1 MVNDTVVEVVQAAG
15 SYSSL
20 INDIAVG
27 VVILL
32 IAFAAGILTQKILSK
47 VLREIELN
55 HIMNKVGI
63 MYNLEKWIS
72 NLVSYV
78 IYLVGIV
85 FFLQHL
91 KIASIVLYLVLGA
104 VLMLLVLTFIVGLK
118 DVIPNLVAWVIL
130 HKDERITV
138 GRRIEVKEIS
148 GRVERIGYLETEIIT
163 EYGDTLYVPNT
174 LFLKSKFKV
183 KKE

>member
-1 MVNDTVVEVVQAAG
+1 MFNETIVGAVQTAKSYGYLIVEG
-15 SYSSL
+15 
-20 INDIAVG
+20 I
-27 VVILL
+27 VILL
-32 IAFAAGILTQKILSK
+32 IAFGLGILTQKILFK
-47 VLREIELN
+47 VFREIELN
-55 HIMNKVGI
+55 HIMSKVGI
-63 MYNLEKWIS
+63 MYNLEKWVSAI
-72 NLVSYV
+72 VSYV

-85 FFLQHL
+85 LFLRL
-91 KIASIVLYLVLGA
+91 LGIAPYVLYLILGA
-104 VLMLLVLTFIVGLK
+104 VLMLFILTFIVGLK

-138 GRRIEVKEIS
+138 GRRVEVKEIS
-148 GRVERIGYLETEIIT
+148 GRVEKIGYLETEIIT

>member
-1 MVNDTVVEVVQAAG
+1 MVNETVTTIVGTAE
-15 SYSSL
+15 SYFSL
-20 INDIAVG
+20 IVEGVIILIVG
-27 VVILL
+27 FGLGIFAQKLL
-32 IAFAAGILTQKILSK
+32 NK
-47 VLREIELN
+47 VLKEMELN
-55 HIMNKVGI
+55 QIMGKVGI
-63 MYNLEKWIS
+63 TYNLEKWVS
-72 NLVSYV
+72 LVASYV
-78 IYLVGIV
+78 IYLLFIV
-85 FFLQHL
+85 FFLDHL
-91 KIASIVLYLVLGA
+91 GIRNIVVYLVLGA

-138 GRRIEVKEIS
+138 GRRVEVKEIS

-163 EYGDTLYVPNT
+163 DHDDTLYVPNL